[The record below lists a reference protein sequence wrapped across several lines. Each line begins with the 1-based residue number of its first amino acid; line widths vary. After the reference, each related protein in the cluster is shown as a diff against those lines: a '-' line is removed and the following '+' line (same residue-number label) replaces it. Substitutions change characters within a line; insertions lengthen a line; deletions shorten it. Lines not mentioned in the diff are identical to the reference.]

1 MLSVNFYLCSGKSEK
16 GRLNPKNNGF
26 VVER

>member
-1 MLSVNFYLCSGKSEK
+1 MLSVYVYLGSRKSEK

-26 VVER
+26 MVER